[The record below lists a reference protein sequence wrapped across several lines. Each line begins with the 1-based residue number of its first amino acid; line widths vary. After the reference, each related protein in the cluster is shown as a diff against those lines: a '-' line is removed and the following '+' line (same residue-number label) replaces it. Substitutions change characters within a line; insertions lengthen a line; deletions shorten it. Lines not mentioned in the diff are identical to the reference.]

1 MRLHLERERMTG
13 AAERARTAL
22 AIAGAR
28 LRRTIRGPSRGTTH
42 ATLLKLLTGLL
53 SVTALSC
60 VTGLLVFPSRL
71 GVAEAARRST
81 APAIVEIVTARAALV
96 RADQA
101 AILSLSSGAELVGA
115 GQEYRNEIAV
125 AGQSLTR
132 AAGFNAVG
140 TKGAGRLQFITGL
153 LVTYEGLIEE
163 ADAHFRQEDGRR
175 LGAVHLWSA
184 SRLLHDGGL
193 LALIDTLLREHEK
206 KLDEQLGHGAMTPVA
221 VAALTAPVVLLAG
234 LLVVTHRFFRRRF
247 RRRTNPWLLLAA
259 GLLGVLA
266 WSSAHLVASQQEYA
280 PMGDTLR
287 GLIHTAPEQTVRSHH
302 KGQLALRDLLGQT
315 LCVGAGPC
323 GHTVRQYIE
332 RAGKLTCPQPCSDP
346 IQPMGPVRTTVQEA
360 GDEDAGP
367 PLLVYALGGLIAGA
381 VFLGFRDRLNEY
393 KYRRK

>member
-1 MRLHLERERMTG
+1 MTG
-13 AAERARTAL
+13 AAERARTAP

-71 GVAEAARRST
+71 GAAEAARRST

-96 RADQA
+96 RADRA
-101 AILSLSSGAELVGA
+101 AILSLSSGAELVGP
-115 GQEYRNEIAV
+115 GEKYRNEIAV

-132 AAGFNAVG
+132 AAGHNAAG
-140 TKGAGRLQFITGL
+140 TKGVGHLQVITGL
-153 LVTYEGLIEE
+153 LVTYAGLIEE

-184 SRLLHDGGL
+184 SRLLHDRDSGL
-193 LALIDTLLREHEK
+193 LARIDDLLDAHDAE
-206 KLDEQLGHGAMTPVA
+206 LAEQLGRGAMTPVA
-221 VAALTAPVVLLAG
+221 VAALTVPLVLLAG

-259 GLLGVLA
+259 GLLGALA
-266 WSSAHLVASQQEYA
+266 WASAHLVASQQEYA
-280 PMGDTLR
+280 PVGDTLR
-287 GLIHTAPEQTVRSHH
+287 GLIHTASAQTVESHYT
-302 KGQLALRDLLGQT
+302 GRLALRDLLGQT

-323 GHTVRQYIE
+323 GHTVRQAIDQ
-332 RAGKLTCPQPCSDP
+332 AGKLTCRQPCSDW
-346 IQPMGPVRTTVQEA
+346 IQPMEWTRTMVRKA
-360 GDEDAGP
+360 GDEDTGP
-367 PLLVYALGGLIAGA
+367 HLLIYALDGLIAGA